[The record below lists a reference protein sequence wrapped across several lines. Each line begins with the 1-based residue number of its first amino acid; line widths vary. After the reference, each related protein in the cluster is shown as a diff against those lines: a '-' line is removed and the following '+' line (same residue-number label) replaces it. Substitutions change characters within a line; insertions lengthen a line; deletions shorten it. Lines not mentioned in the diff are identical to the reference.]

1 MGSAALGPPIPC
13 QHDSYR
19 SVLALGTVPGRLMS
33 KSLRLM
39 EEKRASVSPRAGAA
53 TNATAQ
59 ELEQLWEASPSPAV
73 PAPCGW
79 RTPHP
84 SLL

>member
-1 MGSAALGPPIPC
+1 
-13 QHDSYR
+13 
-19 SVLALGTVPGRLMS
+19 MS